1 MQRMD
6 PSFKEKAF
14 GFRNFTDFV
23 ESQSD
28 LVETRTDS
36 ADGHLRLRLR

>member
-1 MQRMD
+1 MD
-6 PSFKEKAF
+6 PSFKEKAL

-23 ESQSD
+23 ESQSE